1 MSCGIRCVPNGKYL
15 DTWNRDRTGQDRL
28 PVPIVASEDL
38 GMHMTEKP
46 TWDRI
51 TLSKRSQ

>member
-1 MSCGIRCVPNGKYL
+1 MAFAVCRMANTWIAGIG
-15 DTWNRDRTGQDRL
+15 TGQDRL